1 MLIVNKKHLKKDN
14 IKQTLDFY
22 RLKVILFPYMEITME
37 TISGIIETKDVAFKA
52 SKNYNGHVI
61 SVHGYIHRIREMTG
75 FSFVIIRT
83 DRDLIQCV
91 YAPEFSDYRWDEKL
105 CEEAAVRVKGK
116 VVSSLDKNGN
126 ERFELQIHD
135 ITILSLPAD
144 IMPIVINKKQ
154 LDGIQLNTI
163 LDLRPISMRNPKER
177 AIFKLQEGIQRGFR
191 EYLTTQNFTEIHSPK
206 INFAGAEGGTN
217 VFKLDYF
224 GKVVYLAQSP
234 QLYKQAMVGVF
245 ERVFEIAP
253 VFRAEHHDT
262 SRHLNEYISM
272 DFEMGFINGFEDIM
286 NMETGALK
294 YIMNLL
300 KTEYANEVE
309 ILHADIPEITEIPK
323 IKFMD
328 AKKLIIEKFKYTPS
342 DMKDFDPTEEELL
355 GKYAKKELGSDFLFV
370 THYPSKKRPFYT
382 MDDPE
387 DPEYTLSFDL
397 LFRGLE
403 ITSGGQRI
411 HDYKEQV
418 AKMEK
423 CGMNPEEFET
433 YLMLHKYGAP
443 PHGGLGLGLERLTM
457 HLLGFKNVR
466 EATMFPR
473 DINRVTP

>member
-1 MLIVNKKHLKKDN
+1 MFITGEEKKTTVAYSDFEKYENQIVTIQGTIHN
-14 IKQTLDFY
+14 IRMMSDFAF
-22 RLKVILFPYMEITME
+22 VILRTARE
-37 TISGIIETKDVAFKA
+37 T
-52 SKNYNGHVI
+52 
-61 SVHGYIHRIREMTG
+61 
-75 FSFVIIRT
+75 
-83 DRDLIQCV
+83 IQCV
-91 YAPEFSDYRWDEKL
+91 YAESFSDYRITEDVK
-105 CEEAAVRVKGK
+105 EECAAKITGK
-116 VVSSLDKNGN
+116 VVAGETKDGSKRY
-126 ERFELQIHD
+126 EVQIHD
-135 ITILSLPAD
+135 IELLSHPAE
-144 IMPIVINKKQ
+144 IPPVVITKKQ
-154 LDGIQLNTI
+154 VNCDLSTKLDY
-163 LDLRPISMRNPKER
+163 RPVTLRNPKER

-191 EYLTTQNFTEIHSPK
+191 EYLSQQGFTEIHSPK

-224 GKVVYLAQSP
+224 GKQVYLAQSP
-234 QLYKQAMVGVF
+234 QLYKQALVAVY

-272 DFEMGFINGFEDIM
+272 DFEMGFIESFEDIM
-286 NMETGALK
+286 NMEVGVLK

-309 ILHADIPEITEIPK
+309 LLHVEIPEIKEVPGL
-323 IKFMD
+323 KFME
-328 AKKLIIEKFKYTPS
+328 AKEIIMKKFKYQPT
-342 DMKDFDPTEEELL
+342 DMKDFDPEEEQIL
-355 GKYAKKELGSDFLFV
+355 GKYAKKQFNSDFIFI

-403 ITSGGQRI
+403 ITSGGQRV
-411 HDYKEQV
+411 HDYKQQV
-418 AKMEK
+418 EK
-423 CGMNPEEFET
+423 KEKLGMNPEEFAT

-457 HLLGFKNVR
+457 HLLGAKNVR

>member
-1 MLIVNKKHLKKDN
+1 MFITGETKRNTVAYADFEKYENEIITITGTIHN
-14 IKQTLDFY
+14 IRMMSDFAF
-22 RLKVILFPYMEITME
+22 VILRTARE
-37 TISGIIETKDVAFKA
+37 T
-52 SKNYNGHVI
+52 
-61 SVHGYIHRIREMTG
+61 
-75 FSFVIIRT
+75 
-83 DRDLIQCV
+83 IQCV
-91 YAPEFSDYRWDEKL
+91 YAESFSDYRMAEDVK
-105 CEEAAVRVKGK
+105 EECAAKITGK
-116 VVSSLDKNGN
+116 VVAGETKDGSKRY
-126 ERFELQIHD
+126 EVQIHNIELLSHPAEIPPVV
-135 ITILSLPAD
+135 IT
-144 IMPIVINKKQ
+144 KKQ
-154 LDGIQLNTI
+154 VNCDLSTKLDY
-163 LDLRPISMRNPKER
+163 RPVTLRNPKER

-191 EYLTTQNFTEIHSPK
+191 EYLTKEGFTEIHSPK

-224 GKVVYLAQSP
+224 GKQVYLAQSP
-234 QLYKQAMVGVF
+234 QLYKQAMVAVY

-272 DFEMGFINGFEDIM
+272 DFEMGFIESFEDIM
-286 NMETGALK
+286 NMEAGVLK

-309 ILHADIPEITEIPK
+309 LLHIEIPEIKEIPV

-328 AKKLIIEKFKYTPS
+328 AKEILMKKFKYKPS
-342 DMKDFDPTEEELL
+342 DMKDFDPEEEQLL
-355 GKYAKKELGSDFLFV
+355 GKYAKKEFNSDFIFV

-403 ITSGGQRI
+403 ITSGGQRV
-411 HDYKEQV
+411 HDYKAQV
-418 AKMEK
+418 EKMEK
-423 CGMNPEEFET
+423 LGMNPEEFAT

-457 HLLGFKNVR
+457 HLLGAKNVR

-473 DINRVTP
+473 DINRVSP

>member
-1 MLIVNKKHLKKDN
+1 MNKINGVIEEQTVQFKDFNKYDGQIVS
-14 IKQTLDFY
+14 IC
-22 RLKVILFPYMEITME
+22 
-37 TISGIIETKDVAFKA
+37 
-52 SKNYNGHVI
+52 
-61 SVHGYIHRIREMTG
+61 GYIHRIREMTG

-83 DRDLIQCV
+83 AKDTVQCV
-91 YAPEFSDYRWDEKL
+91 YAPEFSDYRWDDKL
-105 CEEAAVRVKGK
+105 CEEACVKVLGK
-116 VVSSLDKNGN
+116 VVSSQDAKGN
-126 ERFELQIHD
+126 DRYELQIHN
-135 ITILSLPAD
+135 IEILSLPAEGL
-144 IMPIVINKKQ
+144 PIVINKKQ
-154 LDGIQLNTI
+154 LDNIQLNTI
-163 LDLRPISMRNPKER
+163 LDLRPIALRNPKER
-177 AIFKLQEGIQRGFR
+177 AIFKIQEGIARGFR
-191 EYLTTQNFTEIHSPK
+191 EFLFKNGFTEIRSPK

-224 GKVVYLAQSP
+224 GKQVYLAQSP
-234 QLYKQAMVGVF
+234 QLYKQAMVGVY

-286 NMETGALK
+286 NMETGVLK

-300 KTEYANEVE
+300 KTEYKDEVE
-309 ILHADIPEITEIPK
+309 LLHANIPEIDEIPCL
-323 IKFMD
+323 KFME
-328 AKKLIIEKFKYTPS
+328 AKDIIINKFKYTPS
-342 DMKDFDPTEEELL
+342 DMKDFDPSEEEML
-355 GKYAKKELGSDFLFV
+355 GKYAKKEFNSDFIFI

-382 MDDPE
+382 KDDPA

-411 HDYKEQV
+411 NDYNEQV
-418 AKMEK
+418 EKMIK
-423 CGMNPEEFET
+423 LGTNPEEFET

-443 PHGGLGLGLERLTM
+443 PHGGLGIGLERLTM

>member
-1 MLIVNKKHLKKDN
+1 MFITGEINNNTVAFADFEKYENEIVTIKGTIHN
-14 IKQTLDFY
+14 IRMMSDFAF
-22 RLKVILFPYMEITME
+22 VILRTARE
-37 TISGIIETKDVAFKA
+37 T
-52 SKNYNGHVI
+52 
-61 SVHGYIHRIREMTG
+61 
-75 FSFVIIRT
+75 
-83 DRDLIQCV
+83 IQCV
-91 YAPEFSDYRWDEKL
+91 YAESFSDYRMSEDVK
-105 CEEAAVRVKGK
+105 EECAAKITGK
-116 VVSSLDKNGN
+116 IVAGETKDGSK
-126 ERFELQIHD
+126 RYELQIHNIELLSHPAEIPPVV
-135 ITILSLPAD
+135 IT
-144 IMPIVINKKQ
+144 KKQ
-154 LDGIQLNTI
+154 VNCDLSTKLDY
-163 LDLRPISMRNPKER
+163 RPVTLRNPKER

-191 EYLTTQNFTEIHSPK
+191 EFLTKEGFTEIHSPK

-224 GKVVYLAQSP
+224 GKQVYLAQSP
-234 QLYKQAMVGVF
+234 QLYKQAMVAVY

-272 DFEMGFINGFEDIM
+272 DFEMGFIESFEDIM
-286 NMETGALK
+286 QMETGVLK

-300 KTEYANEVE
+300 KTEYHNEVE
-309 ILHADIPEITEIPK
+309 LLHIDIPEITEIPVL
-323 IKFMD
+323 KFME
-328 AKKLIIEKFKYTPS
+328 AKEIIMKKFKYQPS
-342 DMKDFDPTEEELL
+342 DMKDFDPEEEQIL
-355 GKYAKKELGSDFLFV
+355 GKYAKKQFNSDFIFI

-403 ITSGGQRI
+403 ITSGGQRV
-411 HDYKEQV
+411 HDYNQQV

-423 CGMNPEEFET
+423 LGMNPEEFAT

-457 HLLGFKNVR
+457 HLLGAKNVR

-473 DINRVTP
+473 DINRVSP

>member
-1 MLIVNKKHLKKDN
+1 MTINGELKTNTVAYVDFEKYENEIVTIKGTIHN
-14 IKQTLDFY
+14 IRMMSDFAF
-22 RLKVILFPYMEITME
+22 VILRTARE
-37 TISGIIETKDVAFKA
+37 TV
-52 SKNYNGHVI
+52 
-61 SVHGYIHRIREMTG
+61 
-75 FSFVIIRT
+75 
-83 DRDLIQCV
+83 QCV
-91 YAPEFSDYRWDEKL
+91 YAEAFSDYRMSEDVK
-105 CEEAAVRVKGK
+105 EECAARITGK
-116 VVSSLDKNGN
+116 VVPSETKDGSK
-126 ERFELQIHD
+126 RYELQIHNIELLSHPAEIPPVV
-135 ITILSLPAD
+135 IT
-144 IMPIVINKKQ
+144 KKQ
-154 LDGIQLNTI
+154 VNCDLSTKLDY
-163 LDLRPISMRNPKER
+163 RPVTLRNPKER

-191 EYLTTQNFTEIHSPK
+191 EFLTKEGFTEIHSPK

-224 GKVVYLAQSP
+224 GKQVYLAQSP
-234 QLYKQAMVGVF
+234 QLYKQAMVAVY

-272 DFEMGFINGFEDIM
+272 DFEMGMIDSFEDIM
-286 NMETGALK
+286 QMEAGALK

-300 KTEYANEVE
+300 KTEYKNEVDL
-309 ILHADIPEITEIPK
+309 LHADIPEITEIPVV
-323 IKFMD
+323 KFME
-328 AKKLIIEKFKYTPS
+328 AKEIIMKQFKYKPT
-342 DMKDFDPTEEELL
+342 DMKDFDPEEEQLL
-355 GKYAKKELGSDFLFV
+355 GKYAKKQFNSDFIFV

-403 ITSGGQRI
+403 ITSGGQRV
-411 HDYKEQV
+411 HDYNAQV

-423 CGMNPEEFET
+423 LGMNPEEFAT

-457 HLLGFKNVR
+457 HLLGAKNVR

-473 DINRVTP
+473 DINRVSP

>member
-1 MLIVNKKHLKKDN
+1 MNKINGNLTATTVDYKD
-14 IKQTLDFY
+14 
-22 RLKVILFPYMEITME
+22 
-37 TISGIIETKDVAFKA
+37 FKA
-52 SKNYNGHVI
+52 NDGKIVTI
-61 SVHGYIHRIREMTG
+61 HGYIHRIREMTG

-83 DRDLIQCV
+83 ANDTVQCV

-105 CEEAAVRVKGK
+105 CEEACVRVTGK
-116 VVSSLDKNGN
+116 VVSSLDAKGN
-126 ERFELQIHD
+126 ERFELQIHGVE
-135 ITILSLPAD
+135 ILSLPAEAL
-144 IMPIVINKKQ
+144 PIVINKKQ
-154 LDGIQLNTI
+154 LDNIQLNTI
-163 LDLRPISMRNPKER
+163 LDLRPISLRNPKER
-177 AIFKLQEGIQRGFR
+177 AIFRLQEGIQRGFR
-191 EYLTTQNFTEIHSPK
+191 DFLISQGFTEIHSPK

-224 GKVVYLAQSP
+224 GKQVYLAQSP
-234 QLYKQAMVGVF
+234 QLYKQALVGVY

-272 DFEMGFINGFEDIM
+272 DFEMGFINSFEDIM

-300 KTEYANEVE
+300 KTEYKDEVE
-309 ILHADIPEITEIPK
+309 ILKAEIPEIDEIPA

-328 AKKLIIEKFKYTPS
+328 AKKIIMEKFKYQPT
-342 DMKDFDPTEEELL
+342 DMKDFDPEEEQLL
-355 GKYAKKELGSDFLFV
+355 GKYAKKEFNSDFIFI

-382 MDDPE
+382 MDDPN

-403 ITSGGQRI
+403 ITSGGQRV
-411 HDYKEQV
+411 HDYNEQV
-418 AKMEK
+418 EKMKK

-457 HLLGFKNVR
+457 HLLGRKNVR

>member
-1 MLIVNKKHLKKDN
+1 MFITGEKKNKTVSFADFEKYEDQIVTITGTIHN
-14 IKQTLDFY
+14 IRMMSDF
-22 RLKVILFPYMEITME
+22 
-37 TISGIIETKDVAFKA
+37 A
-52 SKNYNGHVI
+52 
-61 SVHGYIHRIREMTG
+61 
-75 FSFVIIRT
+75 FVIIRT
-83 DRDLIQCV
+83 ARETIQCV
-91 YAPEFSDYRWDEKL
+91 YAESFSDYRMGEDVK
-105 CEEAAVRVKGK
+105 EECAAKVTGK
-116 VVSSLDKNGN
+116 VVAGETKDGSK
-126 ERFELQIHD
+126 RYELQIHNIELLSHPAEIPPVV
-135 ITILSLPAD
+135 IT
-144 IMPIVINKKQ
+144 KKQ
-154 LDGIQLNTI
+154 VNCDLSTKLDY
-163 LDLRPISMRNPKER
+163 RPVTLRNPKER
-177 AIFKLQEGIQRGFR
+177 AIFKLQEGIARGFR
-191 EYLTTQNFTEIHSPK
+191 EYLMQEGFTEIRSPK

-224 GKVVYLAQSP
+224 GKQVYLAQSP
-234 QLYKQAMVGVF
+234 QLYKQALVAVY

-272 DFEMGFINGFEDIM
+272 DFEMGFIESFEEIM
-286 NMETGALK
+286 EMETGVLK

-300 KTEYANEVE
+300 KTEYKNEVE
-309 ILHADIPEITEIPK
+309 LLHIDIPEIKEIPV

-328 AKKLIIEKFKYTPS
+328 AKELLMKKFKYQPT
-342 DMKDFDPTEEELL
+342 DMKDFDPEEEQLL
-355 GKYAKKELGSDFLFV
+355 GKYAKKEFNSDFIFV

-403 ITSGGQRI
+403 ITSGGQRV
-411 HDYKEQV
+411 HDYNQQV

-423 CGMNPEEFET
+423 LGMNPEEFAT

-457 HLLGFKNVR
+457 HLLGAKNVR

-473 DINRVTP
+473 DINRVSP

>member
-1 MLIVNKKHLKKDN
+1 MNTINGQ
-14 IKQTLDFY
+14 IKSVDVSFSQFKELNEQ
-22 RLKVILFPYMEITME
+22 VVC
-37 TISGIIETKDVAFKA
+37 IS
-52 SKNYNGHVI
+52 
-61 SVHGYIHRIREMTG
+61 GYIHRIREMTG

-83 DRDLIQCV
+83 ERDLIQCV
-91 YAPEFSDYRWDEKL
+91 YAPEFSDYRWDDKL
-105 CEEAAVRVKGK
+105 REEACVRVTGK
-116 VVSSLDKNGN
+116 VVSSLDAKGN

-135 ITILSLPAD
+135 IKILSLPSAD
-144 IMPIVINKKQ
+144 LPIVINKKQ
-154 LDGIQLNTI
+154 LDNIQLNTI
-163 LDLRPISMRNPKER
+163 LDLRPIALRNPKER
-177 AIFKLQEGIQRGFR
+177 AIFKIQEGIARGFR
-191 EYLTTQNFTEIHSPK
+191 EFLLKNKFTEIRSPK

-224 GKVVYLAQSP
+224 GKQVYLAQSP
-234 QLYKQAMVGVF
+234 QLYKQALVGVY

-262 SRHLNEYISM
+262 SRHLNEYVSM
-272 DFEMGFINGFEDIM
+272 DFEMGFINDFTDIM
-286 NMETGALK
+286 NMETGLLK
-294 YIMNLL
+294 YVFNLL
-300 KTEYANEVE
+300 KTEYKEE
-309 ILHADIPEITEIPK
+309 LELLHAVVPEITEIPVL
-323 IKFMD
+323 KFME
-328 AKKLIIEKFKYTPS
+328 AKELLMTKFKYKPS
-342 DMKDFDPTEEELL
+342 DMKDFDPQEEELL
-355 GKYAKKELGSDFLFV
+355 GKYAKKEFNSDFIFI

-411 HDYKEQV
+411 HDYNAQV
-418 AKMEK
+418 EKMIK

>member
-1 MLIVNKKHLKKDN
+1 MFM
-14 IKQTLDFY
+14 T
-22 RLKVILFPYMEITME
+22 
-37 TISGIIETKDVAFKA
+37 GETKSNAVSFADFEQFENQIVTIK
-52 SKNYNGHVI
+52 GT
-61 SVHGYIHRIREMTG
+61 IHNIRMMSD
-75 FSFVIIRT
+75 FAFVIVRT
-83 DRDLIQCV
+83 ARETVQCV
-91 YAPEFSDYRWDEKL
+91 YAESFSDYRMSEDVK
-105 CEEAAVRVKGK
+105 EECAAKITGK
-116 VVSSLDKNGN
+116 VVAGETKDGSK
-126 ERFELQIHD
+126 RFELQIHNIELLSHPAEIPPVV
-135 ITILSLPAD
+135 IT
-144 IMPIVINKKQ
+144 KKQ
-154 LDGIQLNTI
+154 VNCDLSTKLDY
-163 LDLRPISMRNPKER
+163 RPVTLRNPKER

-191 EYLTTQNFTEIHSPK
+191 EFLSKEGFTEIHSPK

-224 GKVVYLAQSP
+224 GKQVYLAQSP
-234 QLYKQAMVGVF
+234 QLYKQAMVAVY

-272 DFEMGFINGFEDIM
+272 DFEMGFIDSFEDIM
-286 NMETGALK
+286 QMETGVLK

-300 KTEYANEVE
+300 KTEYKNEVE
-309 ILHADIPEITEIPK
+309 LLHIDIPEITEIPVL
-323 IKFMD
+323 KFME
-328 AKKLIIEKFKYTPS
+328 AKEIIMKKFKYQPT
-342 DMKDFDPTEEELL
+342 DMKDFDPEEEQIL
-355 GKYAKKELGSDFLFV
+355 GKYAKKQFNSDFIFI

-403 ITSGGQRI
+403 ITSGGQRV
-411 HDYKEQV
+411 HDYNEQV

-423 CGMNPEEFET
+423 LGMNPEEFAT

-457 HLLGFKNVR
+457 HLLGAKNVR

-473 DINRVTP
+473 DINRVSP

>member
-1 MLIVNKKHLKKDN
+1 MKITGEPKTNTVPYSQFGNYENQEITVTGTVHN
-14 IKQTLDFY
+14 IRMMSDFAF
-22 RLKVILFPYMEITME
+22 VILRTARE
-37 TISGIIETKDVAFKA
+37 T
-52 SKNYNGHVI
+52 
-61 SVHGYIHRIREMTG
+61 
-75 FSFVIIRT
+75 
-83 DRDLIQCV
+83 IQCV
-91 YAPEFSDYRWDEKL
+91 YAESFSDYRMPAELKEECAVKL
-105 CEEAAVRVKGK
+105 TGK
-116 VVSSLDKNGN
+116 VVAGETRDGGK
-126 ERFELQIHD
+126 RYELQIHD
-135 ITILSLPAD
+135 IEILSYPAD
-144 IMPIVINKKQ
+144 IPPVVITKKQ
-154 LDGIQLNTI
+154 VQCDLNTN
-163 LDLRPISMRNPKER
+163 LDYRPVTLRNPRER

-191 EYLTTQNFTEIHSPK
+191 EFLTLQNFTEVHTPK

-224 GKVVYLAQSP
+224 GKQVYLAQSP
-234 QLYKQAMVGVF
+234 QLYKQALVGVY

-272 DFEMGFINGFEDIM
+272 DFEMGFIDSFEDIM

-300 KTEYANEVE
+300 KTEYANEVAL
-309 ILHADIPEITEIPK
+309 LHADIPEITEIPV

-328 AKKLIIEKFKYTPS
+328 AKQVIMKQFKYQPT
-342 DMKDFDPTEEELL
+342 DMKDFDPAEEEML
-355 GKYAKKELGSDFLFV
+355 GKYAKKKFNSDFIFV

-403 ITSGGQRI
+403 ITSGGQRV
-411 HDYKEQV
+411 HDYNEQV
-418 AKMEK
+418 EKMK
-423 CGMNPEEFET
+423 RLGMDPEQFET

>member
-1 MLIVNKKHLKKDN
+1 MAMTGEIQSTTVAYADFEKYENQIVTIKGTIHN
-14 IKQTLDFY
+14 IRMMSDFAF
-22 RLKVILFPYMEITME
+22 VILRTARE
-37 TISGIIETKDVAFKA
+37 T
-52 SKNYNGHVI
+52 
-61 SVHGYIHRIREMTG
+61 
-75 FSFVIIRT
+75 
-83 DRDLIQCV
+83 IQCV
-91 YAPEFSDYRWDEKL
+91 YAETFSDYRMTDDVK
-105 CEEAAVRVKGK
+105 EECAAKITGK
-116 VVSSLDKNGN
+116 IVAGETKDGSKRYEV
-126 ERFELQIHD
+126 QIHN
-135 ITILSLPAD
+135 IELLSHPAD
-144 IMPIVINKKQ
+144 IPPVVITKKQ
-154 LDGIQLNTI
+154 VNCDLSTKLDY
-163 LDLRPISMRNPKER
+163 RPVTLRNPKER

-191 EYLTTQNFTEIHSPK
+191 EFLSQQNFTEIHSPK

-224 GKVVYLAQSP
+224 GKQVYLAQSP
-234 QLYKQAMVGVF
+234 QLYKQAMVAVY

-272 DFEMGFINGFEDIM
+272 DFEMGFIDSFEDIM
-286 NMETGALK
+286 NMETGLLK

-300 KTEYANEVE
+300 KTEYQNEVE
-309 ILHADIPEITEIPK
+309 LLKIEIPEIKEIPVV
-323 IKFMD
+323 KFMD
-328 AKKLIIEKFKYTPS
+328 AKEIIMKKFKYQPT
-342 DMKDFDPTEEELL
+342 DMKDFDPEEEQIL
-355 GKYAKKELGSDFLFV
+355 GKYAKKEFNSDFIFI

-403 ITSGGQRI
+403 ITSGGQRV
-411 HDYKEQV
+411 HDYNEQV

-423 CGMNPEEFET
+423 LGMNPEEFAT

-457 HLLGFKNVR
+457 HLLGAKNVR

-473 DINRVTP
+473 DINRVSP

>member
-1 MLIVNKKHLKKDN
+1 MEKINGNIIKDTVDFAEFAKYDN
-14 IKQTLDFY
+14 QVVSIK
-22 RLKVILFPYMEITME
+22 
-37 TISGIIETKDVAFKA
+37 
-52 SKNYNGHVI
+52 
-61 SVHGYIHRIREMTG
+61 GYIHRIREMTG
-75 FSFVIIRT
+75 FAFVIIRT
-83 DRDLIQCV
+83 AKDVIQCV
-91 YAPEFSDYRWDEKL
+91 YSPDFGDYRWDDKL
-105 CEEAAVRVKGK
+105 CEEACVKVIGK
-116 VVSSLDKNGN
+116 VVSSKDAKGN
-126 ERFELQIHD
+126 DRYELQIHD
-135 ITILSLPAD
+135 VEILSLPAENL
-144 IMPIVINKKQ
+144 PIVINKKQ
-154 LDGIQLNTI
+154 LDNIQLSTI
-163 LDLRPISMRNPKER
+163 LDLRPIALRNPKER
-177 AIFKLQEGIQRGFR
+177 AIFKIQEGIARGFR
-191 EYLTTQNFTEIHSPK
+191 EYLSQNGFTEIRSPK

-224 GKVVYLAQSP
+224 GKEVFLAQSP
-234 QLYKQAMVGVF
+234 QLYKQALVGVYG
-245 ERVFEIAP
+245 RVFEIAP

-262 SRHLNEYISM
+262 SRHLNEYTSM
-272 DFEMGFINGFEDIM
+272 DLEMGFINGFEDIM

-300 KTEYANEVE
+300 KTEYAEE
-309 ILHADIPEITEIPK
+309 IDLLHANIPEINEIPV

-328 AKKLIIEKFKYTPS
+328 AKEIIIKKFKYTPS
-342 DMKDFDPTEEELL
+342 DMKDFDPTEEEML
-355 GKYAKKELGSDFLFV
+355 GKYAKKEFNSDFLFV

-382 MDDPE
+382 MDDPA

-403 ITSGGQRI
+403 ITSGGQRV

-423 CGMNPEEFET
+423 CGMNPELFET

-443 PHGGLGLGLERLTM
+443 PHGGLGIGLERLTM